1 MPPVTPETVD
11 LTSDALRAFIEK
23 SNRKAAK
30 AAAKEG
36 AAEAVRAIK
45 NSDQNAPEPGSRP
58 GGNPG
63 ANVNLDRPVRL
74 SVAKAII
81 ALREGSWVGSE
92 LERDFGQATRSL
104 YSGSHPSE
112 SSSFFYPS
120 NPLAYVDVITQAAI
134 NVEHKGKLVEWAARA
149 VRAAAEGSTSAGG
162 ALVPAA
168 YMQDQ
173 FVLSLQTAVAFRNT
187 PGHDTIPVPSPLTY
201 WPRETVMPTSGAYA
215 EAAIISATDAT
226 FAQQAITVKKQSALN
241 QFSNELLAD
250 STPAYEAYIGRSMS
264 RSLALFIDLQDLEG
278 TGTGANILGMGSY
291 SGLSAGYSVGT
302 NGDAWGQSYAS
313 SGPVLP
319 GTEFSRAMITA
330 ARNAGFEPNAWIMRP
345 DVLASLQGVL
355 DGNGRYILES
365 VGGVFG
371 APVIVPNV
379 GTLPTQATY
388 QTPPWKGMLFGIP
401 VFLTTQI
408 PVNEHQGDATDCSH
422 VFLGDFNFAR
432 TIERQ
437 SVEMAISDQIYF
449 TTDQTAVRVSAR
461 TAIVLLEPAAFIK
474 QSGVRAATS

>member
-1 MPPVTPETVD
+1 MPPIELTPAELAADPAVRALMSQAATE
-11 LTSDALRAFIEK
+11 ALRAADVA
-23 SNRKAAK
+23 N
-30 AAAKEG
+30 
-36 AAEAVRAIK
+36 AAE
-45 NSDQNAPEPGSRP
+45 RP
-58 GGNPG
+58 GGTNVP
-63 ANVNLDRPVRL
+63 NVNLGRPVRL
-74 SVAKAII
+74 SIAKAII
-81 ALREGSWVGSE
+81 AMRDGNWAGAE

-104 YSGSHPSE
+104 YSGTHSTE
-112 SSSFFYPS
+112 SGSFFYPS
-120 NPLAYVDVITQAAI
+120 NPLAYVDVIDQAAI
-134 NVEHKGKLVEWAARA
+134 NVEHKNHLVEWAARA
-149 VRAAAEGSTSAGG
+149 VATRAANEGSTTAGG
-162 ALVPAA
+162 ALVPPA
-168 YMQDQ
+168 YMQSQ

-187 PGHDTIPVPSPLTY
+187 PGHDVIPVPSPLTY

-215 EAAIISATDAT
+215 EAATITESDPT
-226 FAQQAITVKKQSALN
+226 FAQQAITVKKQAAIN

-278 TGTGANILGMGSY
+278 TGVGANILGMGSY
-291 SGLSAGYSVGT
+291 SGLSSGYSVGT

-319 GTEFSRAMITA
+319 GTEFPRAMVTA

-365 VGGVFG
+365 AGGVFG

-408 PVNEHQGDATDCSH
+408 PTNEHQGTATTCSH
-422 VFLGDFNFAR
+422 VYLGDFNFAR

-474 QSGVRAATS
+474 QSGVLAATSS